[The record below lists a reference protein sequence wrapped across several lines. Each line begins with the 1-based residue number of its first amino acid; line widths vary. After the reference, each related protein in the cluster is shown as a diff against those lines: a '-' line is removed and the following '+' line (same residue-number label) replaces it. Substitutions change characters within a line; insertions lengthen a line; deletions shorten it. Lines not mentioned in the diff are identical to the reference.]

1 MTLFFKNI
9 LAKSPHFLSKTVLFW
24 SLFLSLSVNAPSSAE
39 SLDRPTIGLV
49 LAGGGARGAAHI
61 GVLKY
66 LEDHR
71 IPVDLV
77 TGTSIGAIIGG
88 LYASGLSAREIES
101 LMLEMDWEQ
110 ALIDDVPRQDRSMQ
124 RKFREDQFSIP
135 GTPGYQGGALK
146 IPSGAIQGQNV
157 ILALQDMTQHVAH
170 ITDFDALPR
179 AFKAVA
185 TDIVTGEMVVLDTGN
200 LAVALRASMGV
211 PAFFAPIEVDG
222 RLLVDGGITNN
233 LPIELAQAMG
243 ADVLIVVDITS
254 PMLPKSALGNLLTI
268 TDQLTRLLVVNNTQ
282 VQKARLTADDILLV
296 PDLADF
302 SAVDFSAAADAIKVG
317 EETIKARQQALRP
330 FMQSREAY
338 RAVTKPIVRAPT
350 IASIELVNE
359 TALANTVLRQ
369 RIFTKVGDRFNLKQ
383 VARDVNRI
391 HGLGHF
397 ELVSFTQKQEND
409 QTVLAISADKKA
421 WGPNYLHFGFNLESE
436 FKHDSRVSFLVGYSQ
451 QEVSQ
456 YGAEWLT
463 SASIGDEPSLESSL
477 YWPLDP
483 AGSTFGYLSGGYSD
497 RALYDYE
504 NALRTTVYALR
515 GLEVAAGIGFEYQGS
530 WRTTIGL
537 RRTEGRAHAVSG
549 VSQRS
554 ALGFDES
561 SLEWRFVFDTR
572 DDIDFPAH
580 GAIIDASWSLYHE
593 ALGSENR
600 YGQWTLRAGRYFE
613 KNEHNLGIN
622 LYLGAATDT
631 PSINSE
637 FHIGGYGLLTGL
649 STQARRGAAMSV
661 LSAIY
666 YQRYNALPALDGL
679 IGVTLEY
686 GGAWDKTDDV
696 SAAGALGSLGAFIGA
711 DTPLGTLQIG
721 FAIAEGG
728 HQNYYTRLG
737 RVF

>member
-1 MTLFFKNI
+1 MN
-9 LAKSPHFLSKTVLFW
+9 AQFLSSTLIFW
-24 SLFLSLSVNAPSSAE
+24 GVFLSLTLSLPSSAE
-39 SLDRPTIGLV
+39 ILDRPKVGLV

-110 ALIDDVPRQDRSMQ
+110 ALVDDVPRQDRAMQ

-135 GTPGYQGGALK
+135 GTPGYQGGTLK

-157 ILALQDMTQHVAH
+157 ILALQAMTQHVAH
-170 ITDFDALPR
+170 ITNFDALPR
-179 AFKAVA
+179 PFKAVA
-185 TDIVTGEMVVLDTGN
+185 TDIVTGEMVVLEQGD

-302 SAVDFSAAADAIKVG
+302 SALDFSTAAAAIKVG
-317 EETIKARQQALRP
+317 EETIAARHEALSP
-330 FMQSREAY
+330 LMQSPDRY
-338 RAVTKPIVRAPT
+338 RVVIKPSAPSPT
-350 IASIELVNE
+350 IAAIELVNE
-359 TALANTVLRQ
+359 TSLANTVLRQ
-369 RIFTKVGDRFNLKQ
+369 RIFTKIGDRFNLEQ

-397 ELVSFTQKQEND
+397 ELVSFAQTQKND
-409 QTVLAISADKKA
+409 QTFLTITADKKA
-421 WGPNYLHFGFNLESE
+421 WGPNYLHLGFNLESE
-436 FKHDSRVSFLVGYSQ
+436 FKHDSRVSFLLGYSQ
-451 QEVSQ
+451 QEISQ

-463 SASIGDEPSLESSL
+463 SASIGDEPNLKSAL

-483 AGSTFGYLSGGYSD
+483 AGNTFGYLSGGYSD
-497 RALYDYE
+497 QALYDYE
-504 NALRTTVYALR
+504 NGVRTTVYALR
-515 GLEVAAGIGFEYQGS
+515 GLEVAAGFGFEYQGR
-530 WRTTIGL
+530 WRTTVGL

-549 VSQRS
+549 PSLRS
-554 ALGFDES
+554 NLAFDES

-580 GAIIDASWSLYHE
+580 GAIIDASWSFYHE
-593 ALGSENR
+593 ALGSEHR
-600 YGQWTLRAGRYFE
+600 YGQWRLRAGRYFE
-613 KNEHNLGIN
+613 KNEHNLGVN

-649 STQARRGAAMSV
+649 NTQARRGAAMGV

-666 YQRYNALPALDGL
+666 YQRYTALPALDGL

-696 SAAGALGSLGAFIGA
+696 AAAGALGSLGAFIGA

>member
-1 MTLFFKNI
+1 MN
-9 LAKSPHFLSKTVLFW
+9 AQFLSSTLIFW
-24 SLFLSLSVNAPSSAE
+24 GVFLSLTLSLPSSAE
-39 SLDRPTIGLV
+39 ILDRPKVGLV

-110 ALIDDVPRQDRSMQ
+110 ALVDDVPRQDRAMQ

-157 ILALQDMTQHVAH
+157 ILALQAMTQHVAH
-170 ITDFDALPR
+170 ISDFDALPR
-179 AFKAVA
+179 PFKAVA
-185 TDIVTGEMVVLDTGN
+185 TDIVTGEMVVLEQGN

-302 SAVDFSAAADAIKVG
+302 SAVDFSTAAAAIKVG
-317 EETIKARQQALRP
+317 EETIAARHEALSP
-330 FMQSREAY
+330 LMQSPDRY
-338 RAVTKPIVRAPT
+338 RVVKKPSAPSPT
-350 IASIELVNE
+350 IAAIELVNE
-359 TALANTVLRQ
+359 TSLANTVLRQ
-369 RIFTKVGDRFNLKQ
+369 RIFTKIGDRFNLEQ

-397 ELVSFTQKQEND
+397 ELVSFAQTQKND
-409 QTVLAISADKKA
+409 QTFLTITADKKA
-421 WGPNYLHFGFNLESE
+421 WGPNYLHLGFNLESE
-436 FKHDSRVSFLVGYSQ
+436 FKHDSRVSFLLGYSQ
-451 QEVSQ
+451 QEISQ

-463 SASIGDEPSLESSL
+463 SASIGDEPSLKSAL

-483 AGSTFGYLSGGYSD
+483 AGNTFGYLSGGYSD
-497 RALYDYE
+497 QALYDYE
-504 NALRTTVYALR
+504 NEVRTTVYALR
-515 GLEVAAGIGFEYQGS
+515 GLEVAAGFGFEYQGR
-530 WRTTIGL
+530 WRTTVGL

-549 VSQRS
+549 MSLRS
-554 ALGFDES
+554 NLAFDES

-580 GAIIDASWSLYHE
+580 GAIIDASWSFYHE

-600 YGQWTLRAGRYFE
+600 YGQWKLRAGRYFE
-613 KNEHNLGIN
+613 KNEHNLGVN

-649 STQARRGAAMSV
+649 NTQARRGAAMGV

-666 YQRYNALPALDGL
+666 YQRYTALPALDGL